1 MKDSNQIELD
11 WQRLECFRTQKWP
24 EAVGSAGKLDAGQKW
39 EMQVSICEAGEKGRY
54 FRLLPSP
61 DRTALTSCIKCVL
74 SAVRTNPGA
83 HLIQSLQRMA
93 LLLSPL

>member
-39 EMQVSICEAGEKGRY
+39 EMQVSICEAGEKGR
-54 FRLLPSP
+54 
-61 DRTALTSCIKCVL
+61 
-74 SAVRTNPGA
+74 
-83 HLIQSLQRMA
+83 
-93 LLLSPL
+93 